1 MKQILILLFIGFLA
15 LGYYFLPTLAGIFH
29 FHCYDLKFCSGED
42 VVEINKTLNFQ
53 DADVITV
60 SDSGSTRATAYPYL
74 TKIIQLNK
82 GFAISWLDVI
92 DNDFRLK
99 VRVFDEHNISK
110 IEYDLG
116 SVVDNHGGA
125 SLAVTEDN
133 RIHVVYYP
141 HSTSHALYRN
151 ALVSNSIKWSKPI
164 RIGDHLTYPNIVSY
178 KDKIAVVARRNK
190 HRIGRDKNVELVLYN
205 KLDSQ
210 TFGKAEI
217 IFEAKLEG
225 YAGFDAEIVLE
236 DVNDKLYLALKR
248 HEGSNQGSYG
258 WLQSIELNKF
268 NQVED
273 LESFVT
279 QWKEKSYKTLN
290 QLNGGVSKNNSLS
303 LGSLGLTE
311 KIAALPVVVQKL
323 KTSSFYLWIEKRNET
338 HVVNISSELER
349 KYPKFGFTG
358 PVGGAAIDENSNI
371 FVVTTVSPK
380 PIQRQRNDIQSWGS
394 KGSRLFFAMIDSSDL
409 STVCSFL
416 VNDILPEYANW
427 LPHIREI
434 HGNVMLMFTSG
445 MPGVDSSD
453 TVSGKVYLKNLSR
466 YSESQCNA

>member
-1 MKQILILLFIGFLA
+1 MLHL
-15 LGYYFLPTLAGIFH
+15 
-29 FHCYDLKFCSGED
+29 HCYNLKSCSGED
-42 VVEINKTLNFQ
+42 VVEVNKVLNFQ
-53 DADVITV
+53 DADVIIV
-60 SDSGSTRATAYPYL
+60 SHTGSTRATAYPYL

-82 GFAISWLDVI
+82 GFAISWLDVF

-141 HSTSHALYRN
+141 HSKSHALYRS
-151 ALVSNSIKWSKPI
+151 ALVNDSIEWSNPI
-164 RIGDHLTYPNIVSY
+164 RIGDHLTYPNIISY
-178 KDKIAVVARRNK
+178 KDKIVVVARRNR
-190 HRIGRDKNVELVLYN
+190 HRIGSDPLVELVAYN

-210 TFGKAEI
+210 SFGEAEI

-273 LESFVT
+273 LESFFN
-279 QWKEKSYKTLN
+279 QWKKNSYKNLV

-311 KIAALPVVVQKL
+311 KIAVLPVVVQKF
-323 KTSSFYLWIEKRNET
+323 KTSEFYLWIEKSDKT
-338 HVVNISSELER
+338 DVINISYELEE
-349 KYPKFGFTG
+349 KFPKFFFSA
-358 PVGGAAIDENSNI
+358 PVGGAAIDKNNNI
-371 FVVTTVSPK
+371 FVVTTISAK
-380 PIQRQRNDIQSWGS
+380 PNQNAIQSWGS
-394 KGSRLFFAMIDSSDL
+394 KGSRLFFAMIDSSNL

-416 VNDILPEYANW
+416 VNDIPPEYANW

-445 MPGVDSSD
+445 MPGVDPSD
-453 TVSGKVYLKNLSR
+453 PVSGKVYLKNLSS
-466 YSESQCNA
+466 YTKSQCNT